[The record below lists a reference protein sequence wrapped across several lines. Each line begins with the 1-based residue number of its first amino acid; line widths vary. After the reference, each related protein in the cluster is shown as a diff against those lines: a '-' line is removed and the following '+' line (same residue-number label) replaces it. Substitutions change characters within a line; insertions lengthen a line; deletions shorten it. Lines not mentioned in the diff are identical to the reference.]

1 MQDLWKRLQ
10 YPRFPWTGANSFC
23 SLRSREHASI
33 FFEIL
38 NAYSI
43 CACSSVYTYIQDSI
57 QYHSHVCTF
66 DIYIIMY
73 HISKVH
79 TCEWYCIESCIIF
92 ICIYI
97 SSEPKVYKFAVLWW
111 KDCLLSILAYFIK
124 RSSFCQKFVFSWKL
138 QKKNS
143 MFPWFWKGSK
153 KDLKGRPGQLWYS
166 SWHIP
171 IFNAILYPF
180 CVLIFK

>member
-79 TCEWYCIESCIIF
+79 TCRMILYRVVYYIYMYIHIIRTKSLQ
-92 ICIYI
+92 ICSTLMKRLSFEHIGI
-97 SSEPKVYKFAVLWW
+97 FHKKIVFLPKIRLFLKIA
-111 KDCLLSILAYFIK
+111 
-124 RSSFCQKFVFSWKL
+124 
-138 QKKNS
+138 KKNS

-153 KDLKGRPGQLWYS
+153 KDLKR
-166 SWHIP
+166 
-171 IFNAILYPF
+171 
-180 CVLIFK
+180 